1 VKSVDLN
8 AINSAE
14 QAQSKKAEQAQSK
27 KVEPARSGNTEATR
41 RPAVSQE
48 SDQVNVSDTGMQV
61 GRMVQRAREL
71 DEVRQERVESLRQQV
86 NAGEYHVSAD
96 KIAEAILNEEGK

>member
-1 VKSVDLN
+1 MKSVDLN
-8 AINSAE
+8 AINSAQ
-14 QAQSKKAEQAQSK
+14 QAQSQ
-27 KVEPARSGNTEATR
+27 KVEPRSANTESTR
-41 RPAVSQE
+41 RPTVSQE

-86 NAGEYHVSAD
+86 KAGEYHVSAE
-96 KIAEAILNEEGK
+96 KIAEAILKEEEN